1 MSNFGYVLGPLIS
14 LIGTVSV
21 YLCSFILAS
30 ESKELFG
37 QYSEFIFLMNIFVAS
52 ASLSIDIQMVRSQI
66 NGEKNFE
73 PYYFQIGLL
82 VNFFLS
88 TVYVLSLSILSLGDY
103 LFSFLIIIFQFVIV
117 FVSGLFQMRKFYI
130 WMSVTLNITNI
141 VRLVFISLVVFY
153 SEFESVSQIVSG
165 YILIH
170 LFTLIFSLLCFCTF
184 FQSENKIY
192 RFVRSDWTASKFKGL
207 VLLAIAPVLHMII
220 YQSDIVVLSQS
231 QPVTIVAEY
240 GLALT
245 IVTAI
250 YYFPSLVSNKYML
263 PYLLKIGEGDKVER
277 KPVLYYAFF
286 SIVFVFLV
294 FSLTDTVYEWF
305 FAKYSN
311 STFILKLLLIGVFFR
326 LLSIP
331 LGSALNAERKVK
343 KKIIVMAFI
352 AFFNLVANYIFI
364 PQFGV
369 KAAIYTTVI
378 SEIMLF
384 SLYSIIIKL

>member
-66 NGEKNFE
+66 SGEKNFE

-141 VRLVFISLVVFY
+141 VRLVFISLMVFY
-153 SEFESVSQIVSG
+153 SEFESVSQIVNG

-286 SIVFVFLV
+286 SIVFAFLV

-352 AFFNLVANYIFI
+352 AFFNLLANYIFI

-378 SEIMLF
+378 SELMLF

>member
-82 VNFFLS
+82 INLFLS
-88 TVYVLSLSILSLGDY
+88 TVYVFSLSILSLGEY

-130 WMSVTLNITNI
+130 WMSITLNVTNI
-141 VRLVFISLVVFY
+141 IRLIFVSLVVFN
-153 SEFESVSQIVSG
+153 SEFKSVSQIVNG

-170 LFTLIFSLLCFCTF
+170 LFTLILSLFCFYF
-184 FQSENKIY
+184 FFHSENKIY
-192 RFVRSDWTASKFKGL
+192 QFSRENWTVSKFKGL
-207 VLLAIAPVLHMII
+207 ILLAIAPVLHMVI
-220 YQSDIVVLSQS
+220 YQSDIVILSQS
-231 QPVTIVAEY
+231 QSVTIVAEY

-286 SIVFVFLV
+286 SIVFIFLI
-294 FSLTDTVYEWF
+294 FSLTDQIYEWF
-305 FAKYSN
+305 FVKYSN
-311 STFILKLLLIGVFFR
+311 STFILKILLIGVFFR

-343 KKIIVMAFI
+343 KKIIVMAFV
-352 AFFNLVANYIFI
+352 AFFNLLANYIFI

-384 SLYSIIIKL
+384 SLYFLIIKL

>member
-88 TVYVLSLSILSLGDY
+88 TVYVLSLSILSLGGY

-130 WMSVTLNITNI
+130 WMSVTLNITNV

-153 SEFESVSQIVSG
+153 SEFESVSQIVNG

>member
-82 VNFFLS
+82 INLFLS
-88 TVYVLSLSILSLGDY
+88 TVYVFSLSILSLGEY

-130 WMSVTLNITNI
+130 WMSITLNVTNI
-141 VRLVFISLVVFY
+141 IRLIFVSLVVFN
-153 SEFESVSQIVSG
+153 SEFKNVSQIVNG

-170 LFTLIFSLLCFCTF
+170 LFTLIFSLFCFYF
-184 FQSENKIY
+184 FFHSENKIY
-192 RFVRSDWTASKFKGL
+192 QFSRENWTVSKFKGL
-207 VLLAIAPVLHMII
+207 ILLAIAPVLHMVI
-220 YQSDIVVLSQS
+220 YQSDIVILSQS
-231 QPVTIVAEY
+231 QSVTIVAEY

-286 SIVFVFLV
+286 SIVFIFLV
-294 FSLTDTVYEWF
+294 FSLTDQIYEWF
-305 FAKYSN
+305 FVKYSN
-311 STFILKLLLIGVFFR
+311 STFILKILLIGVFFR

-343 KKIIVMAFI
+343 KKIIVMAFV
-352 AFFNLVANYIFI
+352 AFFNLLANYIFI

-384 SLYSIIIKL
+384 SLYFLIIKL

>member
-66 NGEKNFE
+66 SGEKNFE

-141 VRLVFISLVVFY
+141 VRLVFISLMVFY
-153 SEFESVSQIVSG
+153 SEFESVSQIVNG

-352 AFFNLVANYIFI
+352 AFFNLLANYIFI

-378 SEIMLF
+378 SELMLF

>member
-82 VNFFLS
+82 INLFLS
-88 TVYVLSLSILSLGDY
+88 TVYVFSLSILSLGEY

-130 WMSVTLNITNI
+130 WMSITLNVTNI
-141 VRLVFISLVVFY
+141 IRLIFVSLVVFD
-153 SEFESVSQIVSG
+153 SEFKSVSQIVNG

-170 LFTLIFSLLCFCTF
+170 LFTLILSLFCFYF
-184 FQSENKIY
+184 FFHSENKIY
-192 RFVRSDWTASKFKGL
+192 QFSRENWTVSKFKGL
-207 VLLAIAPVLHMII
+207 ILLAIAPVLHMVI
-220 YQSDIVVLSQS
+220 YQSDIVILSQS
-231 QPVTIVAEY
+231 QSVTIVAEY

-286 SIVFVFLV
+286 SIVFIFLV
-294 FSLTDTVYEWF
+294 FSLTDQIYEWF
-305 FAKYSN
+305 FVKYSN
-311 STFILKLLLIGVFFR
+311 STFILKILLIGVFFR

-343 KKIIVMAFI
+343 KKIIVMAFV
-352 AFFNLVANYIFI
+352 AFFNLLANYIFI

-384 SLYSIIIKL
+384 SLYFLIIKL

>member
-153 SEFESVSQIVSG
+153 SEFESVSQIVNG

-331 LGSALNAERKVK
+331 LGSALNAKRKVK

>member
-153 SEFESVSQIVSG
+153 SEFESVSQIVNG

>member
-66 NGEKNFE
+66 SGEKNFE

-141 VRLVFISLVVFY
+141 VRLVFISLMVFY
-153 SEFESVSQIVSG
+153 SEFESVSQIVNG

-352 AFFNLVANYIFI
+352 AFFNLLANYIFI

>member
-66 NGEKNFE
+66 SGEKNFE

-141 VRLVFISLVVFY
+141 VRLVFISLMVFY
-153 SEFESVSQIVSG
+153 SEFESVSQIVNG

-305 FAKYSN
+305 FTKYSN

-352 AFFNLVANYIFI
+352 AFFNLLTNYIFI

>member
-82 VNFFLS
+82 INLFLS
-88 TVYVLSLSILSLGDY
+88 TVYVFSLSILSLGEY

-130 WMSVTLNITNI
+130 WMSITLNVTNI
-141 VRLVFISLVVFY
+141 IRLIFVSLVVFN
-153 SEFESVSQIVSG
+153 SEFKSVSQIVNG

-170 LFTLIFSLLCFCTF
+170 LFTLILSLFCFYF
-184 FQSENKIY
+184 FFHSENKIY
-192 RFVRSDWTASKFKGL
+192 QFSRENWTVSKFKGL
-207 VLLAIAPVLHMII
+207 ILLAIAPVLHMVI
-220 YQSDIVVLSQS
+220 YQSDIVILSQS
-231 QPVTIVAEY
+231 QSVTIVAEY

-286 SIVFVFLV
+286 SIVFIFLI
-294 FSLTDTVYEWF
+294 FSLTDQIYEWF
-305 FAKYSN
+305 FVKYSN
-311 STFILKLLLIGVFFR
+311 STFILKILLIGVFFR

-343 KKIIVMAFI
+343 KKIIIMAFV
-352 AFFNLVANYIFI
+352 AFFNLLANYIFI

-384 SLYSIIIKL
+384 SLYFLIIKL